1 MEFAAPRGNAR
12 QPVCQFADERLL
24 HGGFR
29 VDTLLEAPARM
40 LEIADQPVEVAEVR
54 VRRNVARID
63 RQDAVEFLD
72 LPFGGSPLGL
82 WAMALTV
89 VAYVTL
95 RVRDRAD
102 DGPVVIGFG
111 LFTLTVLGHGLFALA
126 GTLFGQQTLAN
137 SDVTHLMLLPA
148 LYTTILGAAVL
159 PLVTLAVR
167 GRRTRG
173 WAT

>member
-1 MEFAAPRGNAR
+1 MTGR
-12 QPVCQFADERLL
+12 QVAVALLLVVLAVVLQGSLFGEGRIHPFGASPNIIVLVVIATVRYLEPEPAMLVGFTGGLLADLL
-24 HGGFR
+24 
-29 VDTLLEAPARM
+29 
-40 LEIADQPVEVAEVR
+40 
-54 VRRNVARID
+54 
-63 RQDAVEFLD
+63 
-72 LPFGGSPLGL
+72 GGSPLGL

-102 DGPVVIGFG
+102 DGPVVIGVG